1 MPRSARSSADA
12 SRRTTDVLAHP
23 AVANHER
30 LATRLATALA
40 VPLGAIAVLSPPAA
54 VAGVVSLVFV
64 ATAVANL
71 AAGVAVFATVT
82 FFVLIPGLGAS
93 FVSVVKLAGAALL
106 LSLGRKIGRRTLLHA
121 HPVLAALAIALV
133 MWAFASALWAPDLVR
148 ARSRA
153 LTLLLGL
160 VLVFVVYGAIQKPR
174 HARWLV
180 HGYVTGAVLSALVG
194 LVAPASDP
202 DASRLSGGIGD
213 PNELALVLVPGL
225 ALAFFALRGARSTL
239 ERWWLVA
246 SATVMAFALLETGS
260 RGGLIALGVAF
271 TVALIL
277 GGRERTRV
285 LAALLGFAGLAVMYF
300 AFAAPADLRGHVA
313 DFTTGGGSGRTDL
326 WAIARQVAAD
336 HPVLGV
342 GIGNFEAVEAQYASQ
357 ANLPSVDL
365 VIDEPHVVHNTYLE
379 LLAELGVVGFTCF
392 VALVAGAV
400 VLGWRAVRSFARAG
414 ATDLELLARG
424 LLVGLGGMLAA
435 SFFLSAEYEKQLWL
449 LLGFAVALAG
459 IAERATPTRLGHAR
473 VPEDIDSGADRQ
485 P

>member
-1 MPRSARSSADA
+1 
-12 SRRTTDVLAHP
+12 VLAHP
-23 AVANHER
+23 AVAHRER
-30 LATRLATALA
+30 VATGVAAALA
-40 VPLGAIAVLSPPAA
+40 VPIGAIAVLSPPAA
-54 VAGVVSLVFV
+54 VACVVSIAFV
-64 ATAVANL
+64 ATAVAEL
-71 AAGVAVFATVT
+71 AAGVAVFAAVT

-121 HPVLAALAIALV
+121 HPILAALAVALI
-133 MWAFASALWAPDLVR
+133 MWAFASTLWAPDLVR

-153 LTLLLGL
+153 LTLLLSL
-160 VLVFVVYGAIQKPR
+160 VLVFVVFGAIRNPR

-180 HGYVTGAVLSALVG
+180 HGYIAGAVLSAVVG
-194 LVAPASDP
+194 LVAPAPDP
-202 DASRLSGGIGD
+202 DAASRLSGGIGD

-239 ERWWLVA
+239 ERWWLAA
-246 SATVMAFALLETGS
+246 SATAMAFALLETGS

-285 LAALLGFAGLAVMYF
+285 LTALLGFAALAVVYF
-300 AFAAPADLRGHVA
+300 AFAAPPELRSHVA

-342 GIGNFEAVEAQYASQ
+342 GIGNFEAVEAEYASRTD
-357 ANLPSVDL
+357 LPSIEL

-392 VALVAGAV
+392 IALVGGAV

-424 LLVGLGGMLAA
+424 VLVGLGGMLAA

-459 IAERATPTRLGHAR
+459 IAERARPTRLGYAR
-473 VPEDIDSGADRQ
+473 IPEESVSGADGE

>member
-1 MPRSARSSADA
+1 
-12 SRRTTDVLAHP
+12 VLAHP

-30 LATRLATALA
+30 LATRLAAALA

-54 VAGVVSLVFV
+54 IAAVVSLAFV
-64 ATAVANL
+64 ATAVASL

-133 MWAFASALWAPDLVR
+133 MWAFASALWAPDLAR

-153 LTLLLGL
+153 LTLLLSL

-180 HGYVTGAVLSALVG
+180 HGYIAGAVLSALVG
-194 LVAPASDP
+194 LIGPASDP
-202 DASRLSGGIGD
+202 DAASRLSGGIGD
-213 PNELALVLVPGL
+213 ANELALVLVPGL

-239 ERWWLVA
+239 ERWWLVG

-260 RGGLIALGVAF
+260 RGGFIALGVAF
-271 TVALIL
+271 TVALVL

-285 LAALLGFAGLAVMYF
+285 LAALLGFGGLAIMYF
-300 AFAAPADLRGHVA
+300 AFAAPAELRGHVA

-342 GIGNFEAVEAQYASQ
+342 GIGNFEAVEAEYASQ
-357 ANLPSVDL
+357 ANLPSIDL

-459 IAERATPTRLGHAR
+459 IAERAMPTRLGHAR
-473 VPEDIDSGADRQ
+473 VPEDIGSGADRQ